1 VPDEGPLALG
11 HRVEHSPAHLEEQNL
26 MCGIAGIFN
35 YGSAPTDDRA
45 IACRMRD
52 AMTHRGPD
60 DAGLFQSPDRRVVL
74 AHRRLSIV
82 DLSVAGHQPM
92 SNEDGSTWITF
103 NGEIYNHLDV
113 RAPLVGKGHIFS
125 SRSDTEVIVHA
136 YEEYGAG
143 CVSRLDGMFAF
154 ALWDGERRELLIA
167 RDRLGKKPLYY
178 TVAAGRFLFASEIKA
193 LLQHPDVVRDIDLRA
208 LDSFLTFSNSPA
220 PLTLFKNIFKVPAA
234 HLLRCQSDGTV
245 RTERYWSPLEGDAW
259 PAANGAES
267 VERVRELVERA
278 VAKRLMSDVPIGA
291 FLSGGLD
298 SSTNVALMSRL
309 TSEPL
314 RTFSIGFE
322 GCGEAENFHDLPY
335 ARKVAREFGCEH
347 EETTITALD
356 CQRALPRLVFQQDEP
371 IGDPACL
378 PMHFVAQAAKK
389 GGVTVV
395 LVGEGSDEVFGGYP
409 DMTRLIGSHDG
420 KWRRLRRLPPAARLA
435 LYHSARATGMD
446 DGRAD
451 VLRRLATGEP
461 FYWGLDVVFSD
472 LEKRRL
478 YRSGGAP
485 EPDSSPASVVSGY
498 YRELY
503 RSRPE
508 ADFLQQMSYVELSN
522 RLPELLLMRVD
533 KFSMAH
539 SLEARAP
546 FLDHELVSYALSLP
560 QHAKIS
566 GGETK
571 KVLKAAVA
579 DILPAEVVNRR
590 KQGFR
595 VPLPAWLA
603 GPLSTWA
610 EERLFSRKARELDF
624 LDFTYIERLWHR
636 HHALKAD
643 HSFDLWCLINLFS
656 WYECW
661 FA

>member
-1 VPDEGPLALG
+1 
-11 HRVEHSPAHLEEQNL
+11 
-26 MCGIAGIFN
+26 MCAIAGIFN
-35 YGSAPTDDRA
+35 YAATPTDERL

-60 DAGLFQSPDRRVVL
+60 DAGLYQSLDRRVVL

-82 DLSVAGHQPM
+82 DLSAAGHQPM
-92 SNEDGSTWITF
+92 TNEDRTIWITF
-103 NGEIYNHLDV
+103 NGEIYNHLHV
-113 RAPLVGKGHIFS
+113 RAPLVAKGHTFA

-136 YEEYGAG
+136 YEEYGAE

-154 ALWDGERRELLIA
+154 AIWDGQRRELLIA
-167 RDRLGKKPLYY
+167 RDRLGKKSVYY
-178 TVAAGRFLFASEIKA
+178 TTVGGRLMFASEIKA
-193 LLQHPDVVRDIDLRA
+193 VRQHPHVVRDIDPIA
-208 LDSFLTFSNSPA
+208 LDTFLTFSNTPA
-220 PLTLFKNIFKVPAA
+220 PLTLFKNVFKLPAA
-234 HLLRCQSDGTV
+234 HVLRCEEDGTLHV
-245 RTERYWSPLEGDAW
+245 ERYWSALDGDAW
-259 PAANGAES
+259 PTANGAES
-267 VERVRELVERA
+267 VARVRDLVERA

-291 FLSGGLD
+291 FLSGGID

-322 GCGEAENFHDLPY
+322 GFGETENFHDLPY
-335 ARKVAREFGCEH
+335 ARKIAREFGCAH
-347 EETTITALD
+347 EETTITAAE
-356 CQRALPRLVFQQDEP
+356 CQRAVPELVAQQDEP

-378 PMHFVAQAAKK
+378 PMHFVARTAKQH
-389 GGVTVV
+389 GVTVV

-409 DMTRLIGSHDG
+409 DMTRLIASHDG
-420 KWRRLRRLPPAARLA
+420 KWRRLSQLPQAARQA
-435 LYHSARATGMD
+435 LYRGARAFGIN

-451 VLRRLATGEP
+451 VLRRVAAGEP
-461 FYWGLDVVFSD
+461 FYWGLDVVFWD

-478 YRSGGAP
+478 YRAGAL
-485 EPDSSPASVVSGY
+485 DRRSTAASVVSGY
-498 YRELY
+498 YRELAE
-503 RSRPE
+503 SRPN

-566 GGETK
+566 GLETK

-579 DILPAEVVNRR
+579 DVLPADVVQRP

-595 VPLPAWLA
+595 VPLPEWLA
-603 GPLSTWA
+603 GPLSAWA
-610 EERLFSRKARELDF
+610 GERLLSSKARELDF
-624 LDFTYIERLWHR
+624 FDFDYIEQLWQRHR
-636 HHALKAD
+636 ARKAD
-643 HSFDLWCLINLFS
+643 QSFDLWCLINLFS
-656 WYECW
+656 WYEHW